1 MSCHRTV
8 VNSTGRLTIHT
19 IVFGVDEVA
28 NVLLQPWNQQYE
40 DEQSDTTHLLSTFNL
55 LQHAPRSGG
64 IPCQFKPHTPY
75 TQLIRD
81 NP

>member
-1 MSCHRTV
+1 MSCHRTLV
-8 VNSTGRLTIHT
+8 RSTGHLTIHA
-19 IVFGVDEVA
+19 IGLGADEVA

-40 DEQSDTTHLLSTFNL
+40 DEQSDTTLPLSTFNL
-55 LQHAPRSGG
+55 QQHALRSGG
-64 IPCQFKPHTPY
+64 IPSQFQPHTPY